1 MLDVKWLIKT
11 LMMMKEVE
19 IGQLLAMEE
28 RGYEQVGGRGGGR
41 KGAYLWR
48 RNLPENIMHE
58 KLAGRAEI
66 FGIWVENDVV
76 A

>member
-28 RGYEQVGGRGGGR
+28 RGYEQVGGR